1 MAVKEKEIN
10 NMGKRFLAG
19 IFTVILV
26 MTSIR
31 MPVEVVFAENLQPV
45 AESGQKTVSE
55 NDSETGEEPGLGN
68 DFETGEEPG
77 LGNDFETGEEPGL
90 GSGFE
95 TGEEPALGNDSETGE
110 ESVSGNGSVE
120 ENADDEDEEPI
131 EDSRLIAETVSGNAF
146 STDSVSG
153 NNADGDDWV
162 WFEMDEVYQFG
173 GAPSGEVI
181 DKDAML
187 FSSTRNVNEEI
198 GEYIYQNAKKRNTTI
213 DMSKYHLSWDNDRDR
228 LSNIIQ
234 GVINDHPDLYYLN
247 HMYGIQA
254 INGVIQ
260 KVMLT
265 YYKGLDDEAVQRG
278 VRDAMSRIR
287 SDMSDLQKA
296 IVFYDYLTV
305 NCAYDHEN
313 YDKLLAGSGT
323 TPPEDHS
330 IYGVFA
336 NHVAVCEGYAL
347 AYEYLLQLSGI
358 ESYMVTVP
366 GVHAWNLIKLGEN
379 YYQTDV
385 TWGDPNMNGIGDW
398 FGQSDHTYMFRSDDF
413 FASDHLF
420 EGRDFDTWKV
430 TRGGDVIGS
439 RKKGGTTKG
448 IGAEKDTYRNAFWID
463 SVSPIVIDGDAC
475 YYIYD
480 IHEGIIY
487 DNYDSY
493 LKKTSLSRFE
503 DIGESV
509 LGFEIGSGSP
519 GLYRI
524 GDRLFYN
531 QRSSICSTP
540 IARAGEDV
548 KTEFTAEDSIGG
560 SAYCQGKVQYVLYR
574 DMNTVLTAPIE
585 TNYVEPDDDELL
597 VTVVLTEDM
606 VSVSDEHLIY
616 NGKSQEP
623 EITVTTSDT
632 VLTEG
637 QHYTL
642 TYENN
647 RNAGTAA
654 VSVTGIG
661 KCEGTITKNFSISK
675 APLMIRAKDKVML
688 KGEAPPAKFEYEI
701 SGLQEGDDLVKEPV
715 LICAGMNMDKEGE
728 YPITPK
734 EADAGENYI
743 INYMAGTLRVVEE
756 RAVVKVTFNA
766 QGRGQDPEPAIV
778 LSGSLIENAPVPEV
792 SGYRFDGWYQ
802 ESACVTLWNFEKDIV
817 QEDLTLYAKW
827 LKVSTISGENAV
839 AGGTFALQ
847 EIADVVYNGKA
858 QKPAVTVYD
867 GDTLLKAGRDYQTKY
882 YNNINANERGVQ
894 KSGDGSGKSWNAD
907 LPYVEIIGTGNYQET
922 VKVNFNIQSAVI
934 GEGTSQPAA
943 GCTLKV
949 NDQLVTASRDQ
960 KPFSSIKYGRGMIQN
975 TDFTLRLAKVQEDG
989 RTTPLSGDV
998 IPAGSEG
1005 KFLLTITGIGNY
1017 QGSIERPIY
1026 VADKDHLLK
1035 NAKIKLGKNLKN
1047 VDYSKEWV
1055 DFRASEVDADE
1066 VFTVKIGREVLRP
1079 EMDYEVS
1086 YRNNDRVGK
1095 AWLVIT
1101 GKGDYAG
1108 EKAAAFQIRGKP
1120 FNTKTVTVNNLK
1132 PSMSYTG
1139 KALTQNQVTLSYEGQ
1154 ALTYRTDYTVTYA
1167 KNIEKGTAT
1176 MTFKGMEQ
1184 AGYNG
1189 SIKKTF
1195 RINALSISDAEPTTA
1210 TKNLIVP
1217 YNKAGTKPDDRIVLY
1232 DKATKRELVM
1242 GRDYT
1247 IQYKNNKAVAGSGSR
1262 KPPTAVIKGK
1272 GNYTGSMEI
1281 PFTIRSGRLNGESIS
1296 VKAAPVAYQEN
1307 RQDSFLYKPAVKVFD
1322 GKSALT
1328 AGKDFA
1334 IEYKK
1339 NTQADYKAYLVAYE
1353 EAVRNGTAGSENKTL
1368 QKLMPRAVITQGSA
1382 GTYSMAGKL
1391 VVPLPIYQN
1400 KFTKS
1405 NLTVVVNDGKDVFYT
1420 GQQVKPKVAVSY
1432 QPGEGKPAVLL
1443 TEGTDYTISYGGN
1456 TSSGRNKGTLT
1467 ISGIAPKYG
1476 GDYTVRFEIVKKK
1489 ITY

>member
-1 MAVKEKEIN
+1 
-10 NMGKRFLAG
+10 MGKRFLAG
-19 IFTVILV
+19 IFTVVLV

-31 MPVEVVFAENLQPV
+31 MPVEVVFAENSQPV
-45 AESGQKTVSE
+45 AESGQETVSENDSEVGEEPGLE

-68 DFETGEEPG
+68 D
-77 LGNDFETGEEPGL
+77 
-90 GSGFE
+90 
-95 TGEEPALGNDSETGE
+95 SETEE
-110 ESVSGNGSVE
+110 ESVSGNESVE
-120 ENADDEDEEPI
+120 ETADDEDAELI
-131 EDSRLIAETVSGNAF
+131 EDSGPVAETVSENAL
-146 STDSVSG
+146 SADSVSG
-153 NNADGDDWV
+153 NNADGDGWV

-181 DKDAML
+181 DSGAMP
-187 FSSTRNVNEEI
+187 FSSARNVNEEI
-198 GEYIYQNAKKRNTTI
+198 GEYIYQNAKKRKTTI
-213 DMSKYHLSWDNDRDR
+213 DMSKYHLLWDKDLDR

-247 HMYGIQA
+247 HMYGMQA

-260 KVMLT
+260 SVMLT

-278 VRDAMSRIR
+278 VQDAMSRIR
-287 SDMSDLQKA
+287 TDMSDLQKA
-296 IVFYDYLTV
+296 IVLYDYLTV

-313 YDKLLAGSGT
+313 YDKLLAGTGT

-347 AYEYLLQLSGI
+347 AYKYLLQLSGI
-358 ESYMVTVP
+358 ECYMVTVP
-366 GVHAWNLIKLGEN
+366 GVHGWNLVKLGEN

-385 TWGDPNMNGIGDW
+385 TWGDPKFYEIGDW
-398 FGQSDHTYMFRSDDF
+398 FGLSDHTYMFRSDDY
-413 FASDHLF
+413 FASDHLWQ
-420 EGRDFDTWKV
+420 GQDLDTWKV
-430 TRGGDVIGS
+430 TKGGDVIGS
-439 RKKGGTTKG
+439 RKIGEETKG
-448 IGAEKDTYRNAFWID
+448 IGAEKDTYRNAFWIN
-463 SVSPIVIDGDAC
+463 SSSPLVIDGDVC

-480 IHEGIIY
+480 Y
-487 DNYDSY
+487 DCH
-493 LKKTSLSRFE
+493 LKKASLSRFE
-503 DIGESV
+503 ETGENV
-509 LGFEIGSGSP
+509 LEVEGGF

-540 IARAGEDV
+540 MDRAGENV
-548 KTEFTAEDSIGG
+548 KTEFTAEDRIGG
-560 SAYCQGKVQYVLYR
+560 SACCRGKVQYVLYR
-574 DMNTVLTAPIE
+574 DMHTVLTAPIE
-585 TNYVEPDDDELL
+585 TNYVEQDDDELL

-606 VSVSDEHLIY
+606 VSVLDENLIY

-623 EITVTTSDT
+623 EIAVTAGDI

-642 TYENN
+642 TYEKN

-675 APLMIRAKDKVML
+675 APLTIRAKDKLIL
-688 KGEAPPAKFEYEI
+688 KGETFPAKFEYEI
-701 SGLQEGDDLVKEPV
+701 SGLQGGDDLVKEPE
-715 LICAGMNMDKEGE
+715 LICAGVSTEKEGE

-743 INYMAGTLRVVEE
+743 INYVKGTLKIVEE
-756 RAVVKVTFNA
+756 RAAVKVTFDA

-778 LSGSLIENAPVPEV
+778 LPGSLLENAPMPRV
-792 SGYRFDGWYQ
+792 SGYRFDGWYK
-802 ESACVTLWNFEKDIV
+802 ESACVKPWDFETDIV

-827 LKVSTISGENAV
+827 LKVSTGSGENAV

-847 EIADVVYNGKA
+847 EIADVIYNGKA

-867 GDTLLKAGRDYQTKY
+867 GDTLLKAGRDYQAKY
-882 YNNINANERGVQ
+882 YNNINANERSVQ
-894 KSGDGSGKSWNAD
+894 KSGDAN
-907 LPYVEIIGTGNYQET
+907 LPYVEIIGKGNYRET
-922 VKVNFNIQSAVI
+922 VKVNFNIQRAVI
-934 GEGTSQPAA
+934 GDGTSQPAA

-949 NDQLVTASRDQ
+949 NDQLATASKDQ
-960 KPFSSIKYGRGMIQN
+960 KPFSSIKCGRGMKQDI
-975 TDFTLRLAKVQEDG
+975 DFTLRLAKVQGDG
-989 RTTPLSGDV
+989 STTPLSGDV

-1017 QGSIERPIY
+1017 QGSIEKPIY
-1026 VADKDHLLK
+1026 VTDKDHLLK
-1035 NAKIKLGKNLKN
+1035 NAKIKLGKNLKS

-1055 DFRASEVDADE
+1055 DFRASEVDADD
-1066 VFTVKIGREVLRP
+1066 VFTVKIGGEVLKP
-1079 EMDYEVS
+1079 ETDYEVS

-1108 EKAAAFQIRGKP
+1108 EKTEAFQIRGKP
-1120 FNTKTVTVNNLK
+1120 FNTKTVAVNDLK
-1132 PSMSYTG
+1132 PSMTYTG

-1154 ALTYRTDYTVTYA
+1154 PLICRTDYTVAYA
-1167 KNIEKGTAT
+1167 KNIQKGTAT
-1176 MTFKGMEQ
+1176 MTFKGMEE
-1184 AGYNG
+1184 AGYSG

-1195 RINALSISDAEPTTA
+1195 RINALSISDAEPTAA
-1210 TKNLIVP
+1210 TKNLTVP
-1217 YNKAGTKPDDRIVLY
+1217 YSKIGAKPDDRIVLC
-1232 DKATKRELVM
+1232 DKTTKRELVM

-1247 IQYKNNKAVAGSGSR
+1247 IQYKNNKAVAGSDSE

-1272 GNYTGSMEI
+1272 GNYKDSMEI
-1281 PFTIRSGRLNGESIS
+1281 RFTIRRGRLNGESVS
-1296 VKAAPVAYQEN
+1296 VKAAPVAYQEKKKDN
-1307 RQDSFLYKPAVKVFD
+1307 FLYKPAVKVFD

-1334 IEYKK
+1334 VEYKK

-1368 QKLMPRAVITQGSA
+1368 QNLMPRAVITQGSA
-1382 GTYSMAGKL
+1382 GTYSLAGKL

-1405 NLTVVVNDGKDVFYT
+1405 NLTIVVNDGKDVFYT
-1420 GQQVKPKVAVSY
+1420 GQQVRPKVAVSY

-1443 TEGTDYTISYGGN
+1443 REGTDYTVFYGEN
-1456 TSSGRNKGTLT
+1456 TSSGQNKGTVT